1 MYNEDEVICDDTP
14 IAVPH
19 RSPAIDEHTQSAPV
33 VFSQAFVAL
42 GLNEGILKALAQ
54 SGYTTPT
61 PVQTQ
66 AIPACIEGRDLLV
79 SSQTGSG
86 KTAAFMLPALHRIAL
101 QPPVQRPAQGQRP
114 TRVSGKRP
122 RPTPAQPAVLVLTP
136 TRELALQVTTATATY
151 GKYLRR
157 IECGSVLGGMP
168 YPKQLA
174 MLSRMPDILVA
185 TPGRLLDHIGSGR
198 IDLSNLQML
207 VFDEADRMLDMGFS
221 DDIDSILEATPDS
234 RQTVMFSA
242 TLDSRVAQLA
252 ARMLNN
258 PLRIEITGA
267 KVDQSHIE
275 QRLHYTDD
283 INHKQRL
290 LDHLLR
296 DADLKQAIVFTATK
310 REAEA
315 LSGRLSEAGF
325 SAGALHGDMHQG
337 ARNRTLTEL
346 RRGGL
351 QVLVATDVA
360 ARGIDVPD
368 ITHVVNFDLPKVA
381 EDYVHRI
388 GRTGRAGRS
397 GIAINLVGQSDIMLW
412 VRIER
417 LLKRR
422 IDASVITGLEPRRPT
437 PKPSASKSGG
447 GGGGYRG
454 KGAGEGYRG
463 NKSYGNS
470 NGYRGN
476 SGGGYSGNTA
486 GSTGGG
492 GGYGAQRNSGYA
504 GNAAGPSG
512 GGGGYGAQRSSGYS
526 DRSNTSAG
534 PSGDR
539 RSFSD
544 GNRAPRTSSHG
555 GPARQTFGNANGN
568 RSR

>member
-1 MYNEDEVICDDTP
+1 MNNQSHQTDALACAPENHTTTSVATVI
-14 IAVPH
+14 ASL
-19 RSPAIDEHTQSAPV
+19 SPSFSAI
-33 VFSQAFVAL
+33 
-42 GLNEGILKALAQ
+42 GLSEGILRAVAQ
-54 SGYTTPT
+54 SGYTDPT
-61 PVQTQ
+61 PVQLR
-66 AIPACIEGRDLLV
+66 AIPACLEGRDLLV

-101 QPPVQRPAQGQRP
+101 QPAPQRPAYGERTQRVGG
-114 TRVSGKRP
+114 RRP
-122 RPTPAQPAVLVLTP
+122 RPVPAQPTVLVLTP

-151 GKYLRR
+151 GKHLRR

-174 MLSRMPDILVA
+174 MLARMPDILVA

-198 IDLSNLQML
+198 IDLSKLQML

-221 DDIDSILEATPDS
+221 DDIDAILESTPKS

-258 PLRIEITGA
+258 PLRIEIAATT
-267 KVDQSHIE
+267 VNSDHIE

-290 LDHLLR
+290 LNHLLR
-296 DADLKQAIVFTATK
+296 GSDLKQAIIFTATK

-315 LSGRLSEAGF
+315 LSGRLTDEGF

-337 ARNRTLTEL
+337 ARNRTLGEL
-346 RRGGL
+346 RRGNL

-368 ITHVVNFDLPKVA
+368 ITHVFNFDLPKVA

-412 VRIER
+412 RRIER

-422 IDASVITGLEPRRPT
+422 IDPSTVTGLEPRKPVPT
-437 PKPSASKSGG
+437 QQVARKPGG
-447 GGGGYRG
+447 
-454 KGAGEGYRG
+454 
-463 NKSYGNS
+463 GNS
-470 NGYRGN
+470 NYRGGGRSINNDGYRNGN
-476 SGGGYSGNTA
+476 R
-486 GSTGGG
+486 STGGG
-492 GGYGAQRNSGYA
+492 NNTYGANRSYA
-504 GNAAGPSG
+504 GQKSGFSQAAPSE
-512 GGGGYGAQRSSGYS
+512 RR
-526 DRSNTSAG
+526 DRYV
-534 PSGDR
+534 
-539 RSFSD
+539 D
-544 GNRAPRTSSHG
+544 GNRASDDRQHTTMSRGRPSSS
-555 GPARQTFGNANGN
+555 FNNSGN
-568 RSR
+568 RNR